1 MPSELLGVA
10 QSDSRVLVGE
20 NGGSEHIVDVLVNA
34 PPAARLEVRT
44 ASGRLLG
51 TLPATICREGR
62 SVFYFQDSPPYA
74 PLWID
79 RRDDPYPEERRVVR
93 VERVPR
99 SAFSHLGY
107 PEEWGGGLPI
117 FLIDDGDA
125 DALTALSGFVPDVQ
139 QEPPPPP
146 TTASWIANHNS
157 VIAAVR
163 AMTDRV
169 LNDIGYGPTRPA
181 DISLDL
187 HHRMIEHF
195 GPTLNYGY
203 DVRTP
208 PCGCFLCAAFRME
221 HE

>member
-62 SVFYFQDSPPYA
+62 IAFYFQDSPPYV

-125 DALTALSGFVPDVQ
+125 DAMTALSQFVPAA
-139 QEPPPPP
+139 EPDQYPQPPRRSP
-146 TTASWIANHNS
+146 
-157 VIAAVR
+157 
-163 AMTDRV
+163 
-169 LNDIGYGPTRPA
+169 
-181 DISLDL
+181 
-187 HHRMIEHF
+187 
-195 GPTLNYGY
+195 
-203 DVRTP
+203 P
-208 PCGCFLCAAFRME
+208 PCGCDVCEMYHHARMMKKRP
-221 HE
+221 